1 MAPAAPHAWVYLH
14 LRPPH
19 YGRVQGARCDTTAW
33 RDTEPRKCPLW
44 VSREA
49 PWPDL
54 PERVAL
60 QTYAK
65 DVWWPSLHVE
75 LTTKAACRSNLET
88 HFLPFFGDMRMAN
101 ILPSHVQAWVNQSVE
116 GHLTSRSVVKYHLV
130 LHSILRQA
138 VRDRIIPFNPAAET
152 KLPKVVRRQRRILTP
167 RSWKPCSARSPNAG
181 YRSY

>member
-1 MAPAAPHAWVYLH
+1 MLRDGRIRYQGLYLDPSGHQRATGTYSTERQALRAANKAEAEVAAGAWF
-14 LRPPH
+14 
-19 YGRVQGARCDTTAW
+19 D
-33 RDTEPRKCPLW
+33 
-44 VSREA
+44 VSAGKITFR
-49 PWPDL
+49 
-54 PERVAL
+54 
-60 QTYAK
+60 TYAK

-88 HFLPFFGDMRMAN
+88 HFLPFFGYMRMAN

-116 GHLTSRSVVKYHLV
+116 GHLTSRSVVSYHLV
-130 LHSILRQA
+130 LPSILRKA